1 MSFLPLLGWCALTAM
16 SADTISVNTAR
27 CTPAMEFHAPYQTD
41 SLNLQGKPFDI
52 QSVMK
57 ENASLIVKG
66 NDFKKSDCQRY
77 NVVCWLEKR
86 MSARCRLSVSH

>member
-66 NDFKKSDCQRY
+66 NDFKSQIVKGTMLSD
-77 NVVCWLEKR
+77 K
-86 MSARCRLSVSH
+86 

>member
-66 NDFKKSDCQRY
+66 NDFKSQIVKGTMLSAGS
-77 NVVCWLEKR
+77 KR